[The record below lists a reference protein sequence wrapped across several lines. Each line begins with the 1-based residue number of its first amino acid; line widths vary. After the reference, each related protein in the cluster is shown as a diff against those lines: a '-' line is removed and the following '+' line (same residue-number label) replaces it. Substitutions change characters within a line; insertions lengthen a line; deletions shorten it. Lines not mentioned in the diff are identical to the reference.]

1 MTPQK
6 QEQTNPMFH
15 YFQMEDLVPE
25 DHILRQID
33 EAVDFSFV
41 RDHTAPLDRA
51 TNILQIGV

>member
-1 MTPQK
+1 MTPQE

-33 EAVDFSFV
+33 EAVDFSFCT
-41 RDHTAPLDRA
+41 RRCIRLLLP
-51 TNILQIGV
+51 